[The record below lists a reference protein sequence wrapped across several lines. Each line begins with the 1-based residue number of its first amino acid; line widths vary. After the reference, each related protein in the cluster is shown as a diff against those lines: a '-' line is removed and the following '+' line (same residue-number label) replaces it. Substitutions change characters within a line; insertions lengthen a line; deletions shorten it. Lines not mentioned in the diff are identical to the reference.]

1 MVSCEQ
7 GNKRAAALGLTGEE
21 ELVLVRRGA
30 RRAHHRSAV
39 VGKDEFGSVL
49 DAAPDECE

>member
-1 MVSCEQ
+1 MS
-7 GNKRAAALGLTGEE
+7 RATRERRALGLTGEE

-49 DAAPDECE
+49 DAAPDKCE